1 MDTAFQLAGDL
12 ALFNE
17 TIRAP
22 CTTEQA
28 TSRVALAF
36 GDACARARDRPH
48 DRVVVVAIDPFL
60 IEELQYF
67 LENNQMP
74 HGVAHVVDVRTTLPP
89 EAREGPSRVG
99 FVDVRTALPS

>member
-12 ALFNE
+12 ALFEE
-17 TIRAP
+17 TIRIR

-48 DRVVVVAIDPFL
+48 DRVIVVAIDPFL
-60 IEELQYF
+60 IEELQFF
-67 LENNQMP
+67 LENNQMS
-74 HGVAHVVDVRTTLPP
+74 HGVAHVIDVRTTLPP
-89 EAREGPSRVG
+89 VSREGPQR
-99 FVDVRTALPS
+99 AKE